1 MARPKNNH
9 RQSIIMLSSPKGGV
23 GKSSLSRNILVL
35 ASRAG
40 KNVLGLDMDKQATLA
55 TWAERRERVRS
66 GISGVSEIPVRR
78 VMLDDW
84 RGALQEVH
92 NSTADFIVIDTP
104 PSIEINMTAILGL
117 CEGADFVLVPCQQ
130 TQDDFDSVA
139 PWMRHLKQSH
149 VKAAFIINR
158 ANIRAR
164 SYATIRSKL
173 MNVGP
178 VCPIEI
184 SQAEEISLA
193 NGKGLGVMDLSKPK
207 NAEAFGALWAYLKQ
221 ELDL

>member
-1 MARPKNNH
+1 MPKPPSK
-9 RQSIIMLSSPKGGV
+9 QSIVMLSSPKGGV

-35 ASRAG
+35 AARAG
-40 KNVLGLDMDKQATLA
+40 KKVLGLDMDKQATLA

-66 GISGVSEIPVRR
+66 SIPGVSEIPVHRAA
-78 VMLDDW
+78 LDDW
-84 RGALQEVH
+84 RGVLASARKSQ
-92 NSTADFIVIDTP
+92 ADFIVIDTP

-117 CEGADFVLVPCQQ
+117 CESADFVLVPCQQ
-130 TQDDFDSVA
+130 TQDDLDSVM
-139 PWMRHLKQSH
+139 PWMRHLKQSGA
-149 VKAAFIINR
+149 KAAFIINR

-173 MNVGP
+173 LNVGP

-207 NAEAFGALWAYLKQ
+207 NAEAFGALWAYLRQ